1 MTLSHFNR
9 SEIHQNILSGDV
21 LEKVIIG
28 NDLSCLSSIEKVQY
42 VTGLCKTLNLNPL
55 TKPIQLMKFQ
65 NKEIPYFT
73 KDSTEQLRKNNNISI
88 VDMKTQMLD
97 GGLYVVTAT
106 ARTPDGRQDSSTGA
120 IVIAGL
126 KGDALANALMKAE
139 TKAKRRVTLS
149 ICGLGFI
156 DECEAESIPNA
167 VKVDIQY
174 DNNKIESHD
183 VDTTDIELYYAEFAK
198 AIEES
203 KSIDD
208 LQKVFF
214 NIKKVD
220 FRQNSQLL
228 KNLVEMKDKKK
239 LELTYSVNTIDIDL
253 AS

>member
-1 MTLSHFNR
+1 MSLTQFNR
-9 SEIHQNILSGDV
+9 SEIGSVLAGDV

-65 NKEIPYFT
+65 GKEIPYFT

-126 KGDALANALMKAE
+126 KGDMLANALMKAE

-156 DECEAESIPNA
+156 DECEVESIPGA
-167 VKVDIQY
+167 VKLDVSNQIQHKEVETIQFE
-174 DNNKIESHD
+174 DSD
-183 VDTTDIELYYAEFAK
+183 CDLYYSDFIK
-198 AIEES
+198 NIEEA
-203 KSIDD
+203 KSIED
-208 LQKVFF
+208 LQRVFMS
-214 NIKKVD
+214 IKKVD
-220 FRQNSQLL
+220 FRSNPQLL
-228 KNLVEMKDKKK
+228 KNLVDAKDKKK
-239 LELTYSVNTIDIDL
+239 LELSYPIDM